1 MKNIFIVALVLLAC
15 NNAEKKEVA
24 TVQKKT
30 FPSSWIVGKWMA
42 KDSSATLTETWSMLN
57 DSTLESNVWKYSG
70 SDSVLSEILHISFD
84 RSGTFF
90 RPIMI
95 DNNRNINVVF
105 SLNSLDTNELAFENF
120 SNNFPQIISYKKI
133 HQDSIVA
140 TIRNADT
147 SSNTMKVSWGYK
159 RVK

>member
-1 MKNIFIVALVLLAC
+1 MKNIFIIALVLISC
-15 NNAEKKEVA
+15 NNSEKKELA
-24 TVQKKT
+24 TVQKKS
-30 FPSSWIVGKWMA
+30 FSSNWIIGKWLA
-42 KDSSATLTETWSMLN
+42 KDSSASLTETWSMLN

-70 SDSVLSEILHISFD
+70 TDSVLSEILQISFD
-84 RSGTFF
+84 ASGTYFK
-90 RPIMI
+90 PIMI
-95 DNNRNINVVF
+95 DNNRDINVVF
-105 SLNSLDTNELAFENF
+105 NLNSADTNELVFENF

-147 SSNTMKVSWGYK
+147 SSNKMKVSWGYK

>member
-1 MKNIFIVALVLLAC
+1 MKNIFIIALIFVSC
-15 NNAEKKEVA
+15 NNADKKEVT
-24 TVQKKT
+24 TVQKKS
-30 FPSSWIVGKWMA
+30 FPSSWIIGQWMA

-57 DSTLESNVWKYSG
+57 DSTLESKVWKYNG
-70 SDSVLSEILHISFD
+70 SDSVLSEILRISFD
-84 RSGTFF
+84 ATGTYF

-95 DNNRNINVVF
+95 DNNKNIDIVF
-105 SLNSLDTNELAFENF
+105 NLNSADTNELVFENF

-147 SSNTMKVSWGYK
+147 SANSMKVSWGYK